1 MPEAKP
7 FELRIFCLCGQKMK
21 VSRAMLGKPGKCIAC
36 RQKIRIPS
44 EAELGPDEVVI
55 HLKDHPEY
63 LRRAK
68 SAPANASPIDE
79 DSTSDLER
87 DDVIL
92 EADSGQ
98 LAAVSFE
105 KFAPIRRLCNYE
117 HQVKLQLQCI
127 REGRPAELDKATLM
141 SYRALARQSRQQVE
155 GAIREELIAI
165 GAELTEV
172 RAALTKQQDALKA
185 GDTEYVAYSKAALP
199 LRKRREVLV
208 YRQQNLRGWLA
219 TEDPHQ
225 AGGLEE
231 VSLADVPVD
240 LIDGPFPLVDEIDEL
255 PIEYAVTGLEDAL
268 REREVAD
275 KQLNE
280 LHRKSLDGLI
290 DVGELSR
297 RRADAEA
304 ERQRTRT
311 AVAYYRGRLEQV
323 IQDCEEDSE
332 ALTAYEETMRGQLE
346 AAAIAQDV
354 YKKLEEA
361 IFRAQVDIKRARNMA
376 NRALNANA
384 VSDVPNPHGTF
395 LERLARPGALRGLGA
410 DSWLA
415 WLASI
420 LLLIKVFVPIS
431 VTGASAPAVVINE
444 SALYLFVFAAL
455 ASLSATI
462 VLRSLR
468 GLLLSVLWTTLTIG
482 GAVYLNQLFGGSSA
496 GGSADG
502 PAWWLSQGGLLALG
516 AWLVL
521 GLASVVS
528 LFPLGPA
535 RWMAFANVGVAGVI
549 AVTVLSNFYG
559 LFQPVPEMGEPLI
572 TLNEQDGTYDVHIP
586 IMNTGH
592 ADFWIGGVA
601 NEREHPADLL
611 IEYKVGANSWANGGQ
626 PLAVRTNGA
635 DVAYRGDQGLLLPSK
650 SRAVFHYALP
660 PGIYRFQLI
669 PGWPNSLAVGHTFQ
683 LTPPA
688 PSEMAPGPP
697 PPAAPPATAP
707 VVSNEVRLE
716 VELKGVLDGRETGPI
731 FSLVLREADGSERKA
746 QYHLG
751 ETLFG
756 NWVISEFSPEHTT
769 ITVQNGKKLLVIERG
784 HPEVLVHVESEETS
798 EDGAENS

>member
-21 VSRAMLGKPGKCIAC
+21 VSRSMLGKPGKCIAC

-44 EAELGPDEVVI
+44 EAELGHDEVVI

-63 LRRAK
+63 LRRPK
-68 SAPANASPIDE
+68 GAPVDVVASDE
-79 DSTSDLER
+79 ESSSDLER

-92 EADSGQ
+92 EGDSGQ
-98 LAAVSFE
+98 LAAISFE

-117 HQVKLQLQCI
+117 HKVKLQLQCI

-141 SYRALARQSRQQVE
+141 SYRGLARRSRQQLE

-165 GAELTEV
+165 GAELNEV
-172 RAALTKQQDALKA
+172 RTALTSQQDALKT

-199 LRKRREVLV
+199 LRKRREILV

-219 TEDPHQ
+219 TEDPHH

-231 VSLADVPVD
+231 VSLSDVPVD
-240 LIDGPFPLVDEIDEL
+240 LVDGPFPLADEIEGL
-255 PIEYAVTGLEDAL
+255 PIEHAVTGLEDAL

-275 KQLNE
+275 KLLNE
-280 LHRKSLDGLI
+280 LHRMSLDGLI
-290 DVGELSR
+290 DVEELSR
-297 RRADAEA
+297 RRADTEA

-323 IQDCEEDSE
+323 IQDCEEDSD
-332 ALTAYEETMRGQLE
+332 ALTAYEEAMRGQLA

-354 YKKLEEA
+354 FKKLEEA
-361 IFRAQVDIKRARNMA
+361 TFRAQVDVKRARNMA

-420 LLLIKVFVPIS
+420 LLLVKVFVPIS
-431 VTGASAPAVVINE
+431 LTGGGAAVAVINE
-444 SALYLFVFAAL
+444 YALLLFVFAAL
-455 ASLSATI
+455 ASLTATI
-462 VLRSLR
+462 VLRYVR
-468 GLLLSVLWTTLTIG
+468 GLLFSILWTILTIG
-482 GAVYLNQLFGGSSA
+482 GAVYINRVFGGPTTA
-496 GGSADG
+496 TGADLG
-502 PAWWLSQGGLLALG
+502 AWWMSQGGILALS
-516 AWLVL
+516 AWFVL
-521 GLASVVS
+521 GVASVVS

-535 RWMAFANVGVAGVI
+535 RWVGLANVAVTSLVAL
-549 AVTVLSNFYG
+549 TVLSNFFG
-559 LFQPVPEMGEPLI
+559 VFQPVPEIGEPLI
-572 TLNEQDGTYDVHIP
+572 TLNEQDGTYDVQIP
-586 IMNTGH
+586 ILNGGY

-601 NEREHPADLL
+601 EGREHPAALL

-626 PLAVRTNGA
+626 PVAARVNGA
-635 DVAYRGDQGLLLPSK
+635 EVTFRGDQGLLLGSK

-660 PGIYRFQLI
+660 PGIYRFQLV
-669 PGWPNSLAVGHTFQ
+669 PGWPKSLALRHTFQ
-683 LTPPA
+683 LSPPT
-688 PSEMAPGPP
+688 PSEI
-697 PPAAPPATAP
+697 APPIVPTDIPPAP
-707 VVSNEVRLE
+707 VVSNEARLE
-716 VELKGVLDGRETGPI
+716 VELKGVLDGRESGPI
-731 FSLVLREADGSERKA
+731 FSLLLRETDGTERKA
-746 QYHLG
+746 QFHLG

-756 NWVISEFSPEHTT
+756 NWVISEFSPEHST
-769 ITVQNGKKLLVIERG
+769 ITVQNGKQLLVIERG
-784 HPEVLVHVESEETS
+784 QPEVLIQVETEEEADEGVS
-798 EDGAENS
+798 AN